1 MNHSSAKPLLALL
14 ATAMPEEEALCS
26 LKALRS
32 EEKQFL
38 VI

>member
-1 MNHSSAKPLLALL
+1 MNHRSAKPLLALL
-14 ATAMPEEEALCS
+14 APAMPEEEALHN